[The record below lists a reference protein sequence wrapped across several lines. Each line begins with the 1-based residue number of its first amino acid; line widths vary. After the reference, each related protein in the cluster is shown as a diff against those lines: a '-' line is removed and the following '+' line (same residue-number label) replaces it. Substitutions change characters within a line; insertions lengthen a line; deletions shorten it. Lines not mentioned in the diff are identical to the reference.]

1 MTIQNEDYVLAF
13 KEYLEELKKSA
24 GFKIKL
30 HTRSSPDSTSDPNAI
45 IFKLQNNDLNQT
57 MYLRVPFLA
66 YQWSGTQH
74 KLKPVSKDYI
84 RLSCEAFCRGEE
96 TSFTVPVV

>member
-57 MYLRVPFLA
+57 MYLRVPF
-66 YQWSGTQH
+66 
-74 KLKPVSKDYI
+74 KFLKNVPTGY
-84 RLSCEAFCRGEE
+84 FRGRNV
-96 TSFTVPVV
+96 TAIQP